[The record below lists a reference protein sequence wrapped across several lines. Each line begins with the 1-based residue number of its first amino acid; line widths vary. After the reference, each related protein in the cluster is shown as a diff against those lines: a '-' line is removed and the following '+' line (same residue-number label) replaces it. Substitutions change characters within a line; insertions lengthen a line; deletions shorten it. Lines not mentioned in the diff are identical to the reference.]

1 MKVLS
6 LCTCEPGHG
15 GGGWGSSI
23 NLHMQICAPRPYVS
37 LSGVLSCNKNKWKD
51 LLHTLKNAANSSKN
65 EEIKKLIFKWAGFLF
80 AWSCLM
86 SSELICP
93 LGGNDWAIQCDCFF
107 SVLHRIQYTHM
118 CTHTCA
124 HKCACTNIC
133 IFLVFLYNCIFSFT
147 GRGPDDDLTI
157 DWHTSANAVSLSIKR
172 NTHVSKYI
180 AT

>member
-15 GGGWGSSI
+15 WGGGWGSSI

-65 EEIKKLIFKWAGFLF
+65 EKLIFKWAGFLF

-107 SVLHRIQYTHM
+107 SVLHRTQYIHM
-118 CTHTCA
+118 CTQMCM
-124 HKCACTNIC
+124 HKY
-133 IFLVFLYNCIFSFT
+133 LYFSCVLKYNYIFSFT

-157 DWHTSANAVSLSIKR
+157 DWHTANAVSLSIKR